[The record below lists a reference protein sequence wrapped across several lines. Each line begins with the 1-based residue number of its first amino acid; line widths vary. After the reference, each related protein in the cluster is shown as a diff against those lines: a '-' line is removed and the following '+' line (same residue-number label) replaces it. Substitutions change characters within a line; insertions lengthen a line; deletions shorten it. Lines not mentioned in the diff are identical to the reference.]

1 MEHRTEQQDQTDLHD
16 QVEEPSSPSLTL
28 LPEPPPA
35 PHYDARP
42 QDVEEFL
49 KAYFKSQLCLSE
61 TDSLEMARRLPVN
74 GPALFK
80 ASEEKL
86 QEVYGLV
93 GSPLYDHL
101 QDSVYGRV
109 RIYCL
114 FTNHLLIKI
123 G

>member
-1 MEHRTEQQDQTDLHD
+1 MQDQTE
-16 QVEEPSSPSLTL
+16 QPPSTPSSTL
-28 LPEPPPA
+28 LPEPPPV

-42 QDVEEFL
+42 QEVEKFL
-49 KAYFKSQLCLSE
+49 KEYFKSQLCLSDTE
-61 TDSLEMARRLPVN
+61 SLKMAQKLSVN

-86 QEVYGLV
+86 QEIYGPI

-109 RIYCL
+109 RIIFIL
-114 FTNHLLIKI
+114 FY
-123 G
+123 

>member
-1 MEHRTEQQDQTDLHD
+1 M
-16 QVEEPSSPSLTL
+16 L
-28 LPEPPPA
+28 LPEPPPV

-42 QDVEEFL
+42 QDVANFL
-49 KAYFKSQLCLSE
+49 KLYFESQLCLSDTE
-61 TDSLEMARRLPVN
+61 SLEMAQKFPAN

-86 QEVYGLV
+86 QEIFGPI

-109 RIYCL
+109 RIICIL
-114 FTNHLLIKI
+114 FINDLLIKI
-123 G
+123 V